1 MPEKGIDLVPM
12 SDVLSFEEIQQ
23 VVAVAASMGLRHVRV
38 TGGEPLVRKGI
49 VDLIAMINEVPGI
62 EEVSLTTNGTSLARL
77 AMPLALAGLRRVNIS
92 VDTFRA
98 DRYSRITRVGNF
110 EDVLSGMIAARAA
123 GLLPL
128 RLNVVLIPGLNDDE
142 VLDFA
147 ASTLDEDWD
156 VRFIERMPF
165 LDGQCG
171 ETSLLEGYVRGEEVR
186 RRIESRFGPLEASDN
201 PIGSGP
207 ARYLRIL
214 GAAGRIGFISPIT
227 EEGFCARCNRI
238 RLTATG
244 KLRPCLLTDQEVD
257 LRTALR
263 SNGGQQAEE
272 VRRLMMTAL
281 QTKPDSHHLPDG
293 NRPRQRNMTQIG
305 G

>member
-1 MPEKGIDLVPM
+1 
-12 SDVLSFEEIQQ
+12 
-23 VVAVAASMGLRHVRV
+23 
-38 TGGEPLVRKGI
+38 
-49 VDLIAMINEVPGI
+49 MINEISGI

-77 AMPLALAGLRRVNIS
+77 ALPLELAGLRRVNIS

-98 DRYSRITRVGNF
+98 DRYSRITRTGSF
-110 EDVLSGMIAARAA
+110 ENVLAGMIAARSA

-165 LDGQCG
+165 LEGQCG
-171 ETSLLEGYVRGEEVR
+171 ESSLLEGYVSGDDVR
-186 RRIESRFGPLEASDN
+186 RRIESRFGRLEECEN
-201 PIGSGP
+201 GVGEGP
-207 ARYLRIL
+207 ARYLRVP

-227 EEGFCARCNRI
+227 EEGFCARCNRM

-263 SNGGQQAEE
+263 DGAQGAEI
-272 VRRLMMTAL
+272 RHLITRAL
-281 QTKPDSHHLPDG
+281 QTKPDSHHLHDG
-293 NRPRQRNMTQIG
+293 NRPRKRNMTQIG